1 MATVNELLR
10 DASIDHQVDLSQYS
24 NNEVRRMLA
33 ILNRANASLEARLTE
48 VVGRLGRDSY
58 SARVIDAKLASVR
71 DLLAAGY
78 AEMGEALVDD
88 LGKVA
93 TSELDFQYGLYTTTI
108 PPVALVA
115 APIVKVA
122 PGQVRAI
129 AFARPFQGRLLKE
142 WMAGLE
148 ANTASRIRDAIRMGM
163 VEGLTTP
170 EIVRRIMGT
179 RAEKY
184 ADGLLEISRRD
195 AEAVVRTAVAHVN
208 GVARDAFFAANT
220 DILAEVV
227 WSSTL
232 DNRTSSG
239 CRLRD
244 GLRYSADTHKPVGH
258 TIPWA
263 AGPGRLHFRCRS
275 SSYAITKLWS
285 ELGIDPDL
293 GTRSSMDGQV
303 PAETTYG
310 DWLKRQPAER
320 QAQVLGPTRAKL
332 YRDGKLALP
341 EMYDSKGR
349 YLTLE
354 EMRQRTPDLFA
365 AAEL

>member
-10 DASIDHQVDLSQYS
+10 DATIDHQVDMAQYS
-24 NNEVRRMLA
+24 NHEVRRILA
-33 ILNRANASLEARLTE
+33 ILNRASADLEAQLTAA
-48 VVGRLGRDSY
+48 VGRLGEGSY
-58 SARVIDAKLASVR
+58 TARVIDAKLVSVR
-71 DLLAAGY
+71 EILAASY
-78 AEMGEALVDD
+78 AEMGEALTED
-88 LGKVA
+88 LGAVVA
-93 TSELDFQYGLYTTTI
+93 SELDYQFGLYTTTI
-108 PPVALVA
+108 PPVALA
-115 APIVKVA
+115 AVPIVRLA

-148 ANTASRIRDAIRMGM
+148 AGTASRIRDAIRMGM

-170 EIVRRIMGT
+170 EIVRRIIGT

-184 ADGLLEISRRD
+184 ADGLLQISRRD

-232 DNRTSSG
+232 DGRTSSG

-244 GLRYSADTHKPVGH
+244 GLKYTADGHKPIGH
-258 TIPWA
+258 TIPWG
-263 AGPGRLHFRCRS
+263 AGPGRLHWRCRS
-275 SSYAITKLWS
+275 GSYAITKLWS
-285 ELGIDPDL
+285 ELGIEPDL

-310 DWLKRQPAER
+310 DWLKRQSAER
-320 QAQVLGPTRAKL
+320 QDQVLGPTRAKL
-332 YRDGKLALP
+332 YRDGRLALP
-341 EMYDSKGR
+341 DMYDSKGR